1 MKGKRQRKQ
10 RGRSAVTG
18 RAGRR
23 RPGAWDGDDAPTREK
38 VLRGSGNAEALSG
51 EASAKEREAVTRG
64 GRVVEVRAA
73 AIAVE
78 PAEGG
83 GELVATRL
91 RKSTRVPHAGSSAVV
106 VGDEVRF
113 LPEGPMPW
121 VLTEVLPRRT
131 RLMRVRRGREEHVIC
146 ANVDIGAAIAS
157 ADRPPFKPSLVDRY
171 LVSFAEG
178 GLTPLLVLNKIDLVT
193 PAEAESMLAPY
204 RDIGVAAL
212 GVSAGDGRGIEELVA
227 FVGDRT
233 AVFSGQ
239 SGVGK
244 SSLLNR
250 LAGLELKTADVYGAL
265 GKGRHTTT
273 TSTLHRLT
281 TGGAIV
287 DTPGVRSF
295 GLLEPDEAALRAF
308 FPEVYAAA
316 EACRFADCR
325 HRGEAGCALP
335 EAVRAGRVRAER
347 LESFLGIR
355 EADE

>member
-10 RGRSAVTG
+10 RGRSSVAG

-23 RPGAWDGDDAPTREK
+23 RPGDWHGDDAPTREK
-38 VLRGSGNAEALSG
+38 VLRGSGNAEAVPA
-51 EASAKEREAVTRG
+51 EASAKERGQDTRA
-64 GRVVEVRAA
+64 GRVVEVRGAV
-73 AIAVE
+73 IAVE
-78 PAEGG
+78 PADGG
-83 GELVATRL
+83 AVVATRL
-91 RKSTRVPHAGSSAVV
+91 RKSTRVPHPNASAVV

-113 LPEGPMPW
+113 LPERAEPW

-131 RLMRVRRGREEHVIC
+131 RLARVRRGREEHVIC
-146 ANVDIGAAIAS
+146 ANVDIGAVIAS

-178 GLTPLLVLNKIDLVT
+178 GLTPLLVLNKIDLVGE
-193 PAEAESMLAPY
+193 AEAAAMMAPY
-204 RDIGVAAL
+204 HGIDVAAI
-212 GVSAGDGRGIEELVA
+212 GVSARDGRGIDELLA
-227 FVGDRT
+227 FVGERI

-250 LAGLELKTADVYGAL
+250 LAGLDLRVADVYGAL

-273 TSTLHRLT
+273 TSTLHRLPA
-281 TGGAIV
+281 GGAIV
-287 DTPGVRSF
+287 DTPGIRSF
-295 GLLEPDEAALRAF
+295 GLLEPDESALRAF

-316 EACRFADCR
+316 EGCRFADCR

-335 EAVRAGRVRAER
+335 AAVAAGRVRAER
-347 LESFLGIR
+347 LESYLGIR
-355 EADE
+355 EGEG